1 MNMNL
6 LDEKKTNLFYEFLS
20 EFYDM
25 TYITENNYAEGEG
38 GNVIEIFTKNVQ
50 ARKVCIVVD
59 VLF

>member
-1 MNMNL
+1 M
-6 LDEKKTNLFYEFLS
+6 DEKKTNLFYEFLS

-50 ARKVCIVVD
+50 ARKVCTVVD